1 MTRVLILTAIASVA
15 LATVSVEKLDAAE
28 GVNPVT
34 KVVRILEEMKEQ
46 VEDEAKEDQEIYEK
60 YECWCTTNDKEKTAA
75 IKAATKSIERL
86 TSAIEEG
93 SARSAQLTN
102 EISTLKDE
110 IASNV
115 QANNEAAGI
124 RAQEKEEYEQSS
136 SDMFESLNALKLA
149 TEKLG
154 KVNLL
159 QTKPMSLMQKKSLVS
174 KVSDAAVKLNQR
186 GSINAPRFTSVMRRD
201 LWDML
206 SVVPDPDKRR
216 AVTSFTQETEPT
228 GAAAGASSYSPAS
241 AQIFGLLNQMKD
253 KFSSNLADAQKEELL
268 AEVSYQKQ
276 RAAKQGEINADTKS
290 LEDKSAEL
298 ADTNQKVAQ
307 ARADLEDTQAA
318 KASDEAFLADLK
330 VQCKKGTDEYNTR
343 SSTRLQ
349 EIAAIGE
356 TIGILTDD
364 DARNLFSSTM
374 SFLEMKSVNAHA
386 QKRGHTILHAH
397 ARSAQV
403 KALSAKLREFAKKH
417 KGTWAG
423 WSFANLAV
431 NVELD
436 DFTFIK
442 KIFDK
447 METRLRKEQQ
457 EEFEW
462 HEQCKEDLKQNE
474 LAMLRKKLEQNDV
487 EAHKIDLESTIDRL
501 KNDLE
506 ELSKEIAD
514 IHLSLAR
521 AGEDR
526 KTQNHEFQQVV
537 SDQRATQAIL
547 SMALKRMKAFYE
559 GPKSSLLAL
568 KARAHQEPGAEVE
581 APPPSGKAYKNAG
594 QAPGVLQMLE
604 KINQDAAQAESMAVA
619 GEQEAQEAYQT
630 LVTDSNAVLDANE
643 EEIGQKTVALKVA
656 EGDHGTAKQD
666 LDAVMTRL
674 ENLNEQSQALHNGCD
689 FLIKNYNVRQE
700 ARQDE
705 IAEIEEAQQ
714 LLSGAANMKAAL
726 DAAR

>member
-253 KFSSNLADAQKEELL
+253 EFGKNLADAQKEELM
-268 AEVSYQKQ
+268 AEISYQKE
-276 RAAKQGEINADTKS
+276 RAAKQGEIEADTAS
-290 LEDKSAEL
+290 ADDKTAEL
-298 ADTNQKVAQ
+298 AETNSKVAQ
-307 ARADLEDTQAA
+307 AKADLDDTQAA

-330 VQCKKGTDEYNTR
+330 VQCKKGADDYNHR
-343 SSTRLQ
+343 SSTRMQ

-356 TIGILTDD
+356 TIGILTGD
-364 DARNLFSSTM
+364 DARDLLSKTT
-374 SFLEMKSVNAHA
+374 SFL
-386 QKRGHTILHAH
+386 
-397 ARSAQV
+397 QV
-403 KALSAKLREFAKKH
+403 KAQKAHSQRRGVALFDNADQAKAVVAQKLMSFAQKH

-423 WSFANLAV
+423 WSLASLAV
-431 NVELD
+431 KVQMD
-436 DFTFIK
+436 DFAVVRE
-442 KIFDK
+442 IFDK
-447 METRLRKEQQ
+447 CITRLRTEQKE
-457 EEFEW
+457 EHEF
-462 HEQCKEDLKQNE
+462 HEKCKTDLHNNDMTKLKKELERNDIQAHETDLK
-474 LAMLRKKLEQNDV
+474 A
-487 EAHKIDLESTIDRL
+487 TIERL

-506 ELSKEIAD
+506 ELKKEVAEL
-514 IHLSLAR
+514 HLSLAR

-537 SDQRATQAIL
+537 ADQKATAAIL

-559 GPKSSLLAL
+559 GPESSLLAL
-568 KARAHQEPGAEVE
+568 KSRARQEPGAEVE